1 MHTTRSEYP
10 VNKKEYKYI
19 IYSLIKHQFCFYS
32 MKKLW
37 LHMRGGGI
45 FYSLEYIS
53 EVTGKH
59 STVSNLNASDVSCFV
74 YEVT

>member
-1 MHTTRSEYP
+1 
-10 VNKKEYKYI
+10 
-19 IYSLIKHQFCFYS
+19 

-37 LHMRGGGI
+37 LHMRGGGGGI

>member
-1 MHTTRSEYP
+1 
-10 VNKKEYKYI
+10 
-19 IYSLIKHQFCFYS
+19 

-37 LHMRGGGI
+37 LHGRGGGGI

-53 EVTGKH
+53 EATGKH
-59 STVSNLNASDVSCFV
+59 STVSNLNASEVSCFV

>member
-1 MHTTRSEYP
+1 MNTQSTRKNINIFINQTPILFLFNEKTLASYE
-10 VNKKEYKYI
+10 
-19 IYSLIKHQFCFYS
+19 
-32 MKKLW
+32 
-37 LHMRGGGI
+37 GGGI

>member
-1 MHTTRSEYP
+1 MNTQSTRKNINIFINQTPILFLFNEKTLASY
-10 VNKKEYKYI
+10 
-19 IYSLIKHQFCFYS
+19 QG
-32 MKKLW
+32 
-37 LHMRGGGI
+37 GGGI

>member
-1 MHTTRSEYP
+1 MFLFNEKTLASYE
-10 VNKKEYKYI
+10 
-19 IYSLIKHQFCFYS
+19 
-32 MKKLW
+32 
-37 LHMRGGGI
+37 GGGG